1 MLLYFCTFWKMDL
14 IIRNFLN
21 DNKQFFIF
29 FQKKAFLIFRKIETP
44 KKFLIFQEMGPSYI
58 LGNGIPKN
66 WGGNSSSSKW
76 KKTPLKCFLYF
87 EKTDIYSYKLK
98 NLLYFKRELPKAWKT
113 NKSSCFEGLSCHLWH
128 FFNKIVRHREI
139 PCEVRTMEG
148 IRGAAGLLLFF
159 PLR

>member
-58 LGNGIPKN
+58 LGNRIPKN

-87 EKTDIYSYKLK
+87 EKRTFIVTSSKTSYISRENFQRLEKQTKVAVLK
-98 NLLYFKRELPKAWKT
+98 DFLVTYDTFSIK
-113 NKSSCFEGLSCHLWH
+113 
-128 FFNKIVRHREI
+128 
-139 PCEVRTMEG
+139 
-148 IRGAAGLLLFF
+148 
-159 PLR
+159 